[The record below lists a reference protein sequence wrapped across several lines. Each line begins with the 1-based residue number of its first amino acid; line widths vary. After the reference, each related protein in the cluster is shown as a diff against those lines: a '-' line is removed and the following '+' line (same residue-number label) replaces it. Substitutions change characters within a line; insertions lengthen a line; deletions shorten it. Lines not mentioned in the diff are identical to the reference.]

1 MKNETWLK
9 DADLLDSSHYPVQAV
24 FNMISD
30 SRFTNIIGYISEGI
44 GFGEEYGACT
54 FPEDLDEYDIA
65 NGEGFDGVEFGLH
78 SGEEIIL
85 DYQTLYIYLNKACE
99 NYIEKHPEANTQI
112 QEYLEKYKKKYNI
125 SK

>member
-9 DADLLDSSHYPVQAV
+9 DGDLLDSSHYPVQAV

-30 SRFTNIIGYISEGI
+30 SRFTKIIGYISEGI

-54 FPEDLDEYDIA
+54 FPGDLDEYDIA

>member
-1 MKNETWLK
+1 MKNETRLK

-30 SRFTNIIGYISEGI
+30 SRFTKIIGYISEGI

-54 FPEDLDEYDIA
+54 FPGDLDEYDIA